1 MRYLTVSEV
10 IELYRQVME
19 ASGGTVGI
27 LSIESLESAV
37 ANRVQLLVETNF
49 TQQLLKKLLHL
60 AFHWL

>member
-27 LSIESLESAV
+27 LSINALESAV
-37 ANRVQLLVETNF
+37 SQARATFGGNDLSI
-49 TQQLLKKLLHL
+49 
-60 AFHWL
+60 A